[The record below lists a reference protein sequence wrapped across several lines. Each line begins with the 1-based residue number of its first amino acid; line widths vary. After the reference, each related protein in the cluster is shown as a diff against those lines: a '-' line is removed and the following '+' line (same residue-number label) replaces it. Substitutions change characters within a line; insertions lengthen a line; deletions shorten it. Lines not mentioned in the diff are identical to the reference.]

1 MLDEDEFSLSWRMG
15 LSPIGR
21 ARSRS
26 VYEFDRWNNPA
37 VLKGNIAYERLRVI
51 NELYLII

>member
-51 NELYLII
+51 NELDLII